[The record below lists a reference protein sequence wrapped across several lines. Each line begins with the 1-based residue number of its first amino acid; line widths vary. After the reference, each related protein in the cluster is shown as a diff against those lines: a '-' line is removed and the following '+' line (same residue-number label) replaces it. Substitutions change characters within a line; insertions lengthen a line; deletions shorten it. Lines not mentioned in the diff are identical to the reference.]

1 MPKTATKKSK
11 KSVKER
17 IRGMM
22 YHGPAEML
30 LDSVARKPRELAVS
44 KAYHSKQTDLKYYP
58 IHLDIESTS
67 ICNLDCPMC
76 PYPEMRIKKG
86 NMSFDLFQNI
96 VDQCDGKVF
105 DVLLHMY
112 GEPLVNKEI
121 FKMISYA
128 KSKGVRV
135 TSMSTNLTLL
145 TKEKGKQ
152 LIEAGLDKITLS
164 FDGTDKETFEKV
176 RLGANYEKC
185 LENLIGFLQLKEQMK
200 AKNPFTVLQIIQM
213 KETEPGL
220 KEFVERFSK
229 MSVDLL
235 KVKSFDTWAGQIE
248 HKTEEMKPST
258 YHRNNVNDNRKPCP
272 LLWYYMS
279 IRWDGRV
286 VPCCRD
292 YDNHEILG
300 DITKESLMQI
310 WNGKRFQ
317 LMRSEHLEGNYE
329 NSVLCAKCVEWS
341 KYKMPEPEKL
351 LQRISPVMRI
361 I

>member
-1 MPKTATKKSK
+1 
-11 KSVKER
+11 
-17 IRGMM
+17 MM

-44 KAYHSKQTDLKYYP
+44 KAYHSGQTDLKYYP

-128 KSKGVRV
+128 KQKGVRI

-185 LENLIGFLQLKEQMK
+185 LENLIGFLELKERMK

-300 DITKESLMQI
+300 DITKENLMEI

-317 LMRSEHLEGNYE
+317 MLRAEHLEGNYE

-341 KYKMPEPEKL
+341 KYKMPEPDKL

>member
-1 MPKTATKKSK
+1 MSKTI
-11 KSVKER
+11 KER
-17 IRGMM
+17 VRGMM
-22 YHGPAEML
+22 YHTPGDML
-30 LDSVARKPRELAVS
+30 RDSIARKPREISVS
-44 KAYHSKQTDLKYYP
+44 KAYHAGQTTLGYYP

-86 NMSFDLFQNI
+86 NMGIDLFKNI
-96 VDQCDGKVF
+96 IDQCDGKVF

-121 FKMISYA
+121 FAMISYA
-128 KSKGVRV
+128 KMRGVRI

-145 TKEKGKQ
+145 TREKARQ

-164 FDGTDKETFEKV
+164 FDGTDKQTFEEV

-185 LENLIGFLQLKEQMK
+185 LENLMGFLEVKQQMK
-200 AKNPFTVLQIIQM
+200 SKTPFTVLQIIQM
-213 KETEPGL
+213 QQTEPGL
-220 KEFVERFSK
+220 KEFVERFQDQPSI
-229 MSVDLL
+229 DLL

-248 HKTEEMKPST
+248 HKTEAMKPST
-258 YHRNNVNDNRKPCP
+258 YHRGKVNDDRKPCP

-300 DITKESLMQI
+300 DITKESLMDI
-310 WNGKRFQ
+310 WNGQRFQ
-317 LMRSEHLEGNYE
+317 SLRREHLQGDFE

-341 KYKMPEPEKL
+341 KYRMPEPGKL

>member
-1 MPKTATKKSK
+1 MSKTIH
-11 KSVKER
+11 ER

-22 YHGPAEML
+22 YHGPSDMIR
-30 LDSVARKPRELAVS
+30 DSAARKPREMAVS
-44 KAYHSKQTDLKYYP
+44 RAFYARETQLPYYP

-86 NMSFDLFQNI
+86 NMTFELFQNI
-96 VDQCDGKVF
+96 IDQCDGKVF

-121 FKMISYA
+121 FRMISYA
-128 KSKGVRV
+128 KEKGVRV

-145 TKEKGKQ
+145 TREKGQQ
-152 LIEAGLDKITLS
+152 LIEAGLDKLTLS
-164 FDGTDKETFEKV
+164 FDGTDKETFEAV

-185 LENLIGFLQLKEQMK
+185 LTNLLGFLELKQEMK
-200 AKNPFTVLQIIQM
+200 AKTPFTVLQIIQM
-213 KETEPGL
+213 KQTEPGL
-220 KEFVERFSK
+220 KDFVERFSK
-229 MSVDLL
+229 LNVDLL
-235 KVKSFDTWAGQIE
+235 KIKSFDTWGGQIE
-248 HKTEEMKPST
+248 HKTDEMKPST
-258 YHRNNVNDNRKPCP
+258 YHRGDVNADRKPCP

-300 DITKESLMQI
+300 DITKESLMDI

-317 LMRSEHLEGNYE
+317 LLRKEHLDGNYE
-329 NSVLCAKCVEWS
+329 NSELCGKCVEWS
-341 KYKMPEPEKL
+341 KYKMPEPHEF

>member
-1 MPKTATKKSK
+1 MS
-11 KSVKER
+11 KSVHDR

-22 YHGPAEML
+22 YHGPGEMIR
-30 LDSVARKPRELAVS
+30 DSIVRKPREIAVS
-44 KAYHSKQTDLKYYP
+44 KAYHSGETSLGYYP

-76 PYPEMRIKKG
+76 PYPEMQIKKG
-86 NMSFDLFQNI
+86 NMTFDLFQQI
-96 VDQCDGKVF
+96 IDQCDGKVF

-121 FKMISYA
+121 FRMITYA
-128 KSKGVRV
+128 KKRGVRI

-145 TKEKGKQ
+145 TREKAKQ

-176 RLGANYEKC
+176 RLGANFEKC
-185 LENLIGFLQLKEQMK
+185 LDNLTGFLEVKQKLK
-200 AKNPFTVLQIIQM
+200 AKNPFTVLQVIQM
-213 KETEPGL
+213 RETEPGL
-220 KEFVERFSK
+220 KDFVQNYSK
-229 MSVDLL
+229 LPVDLL
-235 KVKSFDTWAGQIE
+235 KIKSFDTWAGQIE

-258 YHRNNVNDNRKPCP
+258 YHRGHTNDDRKPCP

-300 DITKESLMQI
+300 DITKQSLLNI

-317 LMRSEHLEGNYE
+317 SLRREHLDGRYE

-341 KYKMPEPEKL
+341 KYRMPEPNKL
-351 LQRISPVMRI
+351 ATKISPVMRI

>member
-1 MPKTATKKSK
+1 MSKSIK
-11 KSVKER
+11 QRV
-17 IRGMM
+17 RGMM
-22 YHGPAEML
+22 YHSATEAL
-30 LDSVARKPRELAVS
+30 RDSIARKPREMAVS
-44 KAYHSKQTDLKYYP
+44 KSYHSGETSLGYYP

-86 NMSFDLFQNI
+86 NMTFDLFKNI
-96 VDQCDGKVF
+96 IDQCDGKVF

-121 FKMISYA
+121 FKMIAYA
-128 KSKGVRV
+128 KEKGVRI

-145 TKEKGKQ
+145 TRDKGKQ
-152 LIEAGLDKITLS
+152 LIDAGLDKITLS
-164 FDGTDKETFEKV
+164 FDGTDKETFEQV

-185 LENLIGFLQLKEQMK
+185 LDNLLGFLELKKETR
-200 AKNPFTVLQIIQM
+200 AKKPFTVLQVIQM
-213 KETEPGL
+213 KQTEPGL
-220 KEFVERFSK
+220 QAFVDRFSK
-229 MSVDLL
+229 MNVDLL

-248 HKTEEMKPST
+248 DKTEPMKPST
-258 YHRNNVNDNRKPCP
+258 YHRGNVNDERKACP

-300 DITKESLMQI
+300 DITKESLMDV

-317 LMRSEHLEGNYE
+317 ALRRDHLKGEFE
-329 NSVLCAKCVEWS
+329 NSVLCSKCVEWS
-341 KYKMPEPEKL
+341 KYKMPEPGKL
-351 LQRISPVMRI
+351 ISHISPVMRI

>member
-1 MPKTATKKSK
+1 MSKTIR
-11 KSVKER
+11 ER

-22 YHGPAEML
+22 YHGPGDL
-30 LDSVARKPRELAVS
+30 VRDGITRKPREMAVS
-44 KAYHSKQTDLKYYP
+44 KAYHAGQTSLGYYP

-86 NMSFDLFQNI
+86 NMSLDLFRNI
-96 VDQCDGKVF
+96 IDQCDGKVF

-121 FKMISYA
+121 FNMISYA
-128 KSKGVRV
+128 KEKGVRI

-145 TKEKGKQ
+145 TKDKSRQ
-152 LIEAGLDKITLS
+152 LIDAGLDKITLS
-164 FDGTDKETFEKV
+164 FDGTDKQTFEEV

-185 LENLIGFLQLKEQMK
+185 LENLLGFLDVKQQMK
-200 AKNPFTVLQIIQM
+200 SRTPFTVLQIIQM
-213 KETEPGL
+213 QQTEPGL
-220 KEFVERFSK
+220 KEFVERFQNQPAI
-229 MSVDLL
+229 DLL
-235 KVKSFDTWAGQIE
+235 KVKSFDTWAGQVE
-248 HKTEEMKPST
+248 HRTDPMKPST
-258 YHRNNVNDNRKPCP
+258 YHRGNVNDERKPCP

-300 DITKESLMQI
+300 DITKETLMQI

-317 LMRSEHLEGNYE
+317 ALRKDHLDGEYD
-329 NSVLCAKCVEWS
+329 NSVLCSKCVEWS
-341 KYKMPEPEKL
+341 KYRMPEPGNLMK
-351 LQRISPVMRI
+351 RISPVMRI

>member
-1 MPKTATKKSK
+1 MKNKRSIR
-11 KSVKER
+11 ER

-22 YHGPAEML
+22 YHGPAQMVQ
-30 LDSVARKPRELAVS
+30 DSVARKPREIAVS
-44 KAYHSKQTDLKYYP
+44 KAYHNSETSLEYYP

-76 PYPEMRIKKG
+76 PYPEMQIKKG
-86 NMSFDLFQNI
+86 NMNFELFQKI
-96 VDQCDGKVF
+96 IDQCDGKVF

-112 GEPLVNKEI
+112 GEPLINKDI
-121 FKMISYA
+121 FKMIRYA
-128 KSKGVRV
+128 KDRGVRI
-135 TSMSTNLTLL
+135 TSLSTNLTLL
-145 TKEKGKQ
+145 TKEKSGK

-164 FDGTDKETFEKV
+164 FDGTDKETFEQV
-176 RLGANYEKC
+176 RKGANFEKC
-185 LENLIGFLQLKEQMK
+185 LQNLYGFLEVKQELKSR
-200 AKNPFTVLQIIQM
+200 NPFTVLQIIQM
-213 KETEPGL
+213 RETEPGL
-220 KEFVERFSK
+220 KDFVDRFSK
-229 MSVDLL
+229 LPVDLL

-248 HKTEEMKPST
+248 HRTEEMKPST
-258 YHRNNVNDNRKPCP
+258 YHRNNVNDDRKPCP

-300 DITKESLMQI
+300 DVTKESLLDV

-317 LMRSEHLEGNYE
+317 ALRQDHLNGNFE

-341 KYKMPEPEKL
+341 KYRMPKPQQL

>member
-1 MPKTATKKSK
+1 M
-11 KSVKER
+11 SVKTKRPIRER
-17 IRGMM
+17 VRGMM
-22 YHGPAEML
+22 YHTPKDML
-30 LDSVARKPRELAVS
+30 RDSIARKPREITVS
-44 KAYHSKQTDLKYYP
+44 RAYHGRETKLSYYP
-58 IHLDIESTS
+58 IHLDVETTS

-76 PYPEMRIKKG
+76 PYPEMVIKKG
-86 NMSFDLFQNI
+86 NMTFDLFQHI
-96 VDQCDGKVF
+96 IDQCDGKVF

-121 FKMISYA
+121 FRMIAYA
-128 KSKGVRV
+128 KRKGVRV

-145 TKEKGKQ
+145 TRDKSKQ

-185 LENLIGFLQLKEQMK
+185 LENLMGFLEVKQQMK
-200 AKNPFTVLQIIQM
+200 SRFPFTVLQIIQM

-220 KEFVERFSK
+220 KEFVARFK
-229 MSVDLL
+229 DLPSVDLL

-248 HKTEEMKPST
+248 HRTEEMKPST
-258 YHRNNVNDNRKPCP
+258 YDRNDVNDSRKPCP

-300 DITKESLMQI
+300 DITKESLMEV
-310 WNGKRFQ
+310 WNSKRFQ
-317 LMRSEHLEGNYE
+317 LLRADHLEGNYE

-341 KYKMPEPEKL
+341 KYRMPEPAKL
-351 LQRISPVMRI
+351 LKRISPVMRI

>member
-1 MPKTATKKSK
+1 MSKSIK
-11 KSVKER
+11 QRV
-17 IRGMM
+17 RGMM
-22 YHGPAEML
+22 YHSATEAL
-30 LDSVARKPRELAVS
+30 RDSVARKPREMAVS
-44 KAYHSKQTDLKYYP
+44 KSYHSGETSLGYYP

-86 NMSFDLFQNI
+86 NMTFDLFKNI
-96 VDQCDGKVF
+96 IDQCDGKVF

-121 FKMISYA
+121 FKMIAYA
-128 KSKGVRV
+128 KEKGVRI

-145 TKEKGKQ
+145 TRDKGKQ
-152 LIEAGLDKITLS
+152 LIDAGLDKITLS
-164 FDGTDKETFEKV
+164 FDGTDKETFEQV

-185 LENLIGFLQLKEQMK
+185 LDNLLGFLELKKETG
-200 AKNPFTVLQIIQM
+200 AKNPFTVLQVIQM
-213 KETEPGL
+213 KQTEPGL
-220 KEFVERFSK
+220 QAFVDRFSK
-229 MSVDLL
+229 MNVDLL

-248 HKTEEMKPST
+248 DKTDPMKPST
-258 YHRNNVNDNRKPCP
+258 YHRGNVNDERKACP

-300 DITKESLMQI
+300 DITKESLMDV

-317 LMRSEHLEGNYE
+317 ALRREHLKGEFE
-329 NSVLCAKCVEWS
+329 NSVLCSKCVEWS
-341 KYKMPEPEKL
+341 KYKMPEPGKL
-351 LQRISPVMRI
+351 ISHISPVMRI

>member
-1 MPKTATKKSK
+1 MSQHRKT
-11 KSVKER
+11 VHER

-22 YHGPAEML
+22 YHGPAEMIR
-30 LDSVARKPRELAVS
+30 DSAIRKPREIAVS
-44 KAYHSKQTDLKYYP
+44 RAYHGAETSLAYYP

-76 PYPEMRIKKG
+76 PYPEMKIQKG
-86 NMSFDLFQNI
+86 NMSLDLFKKI
-96 VDQCDGKVF
+96 IDQCSGKVF

-112 GEPLVNKEI
+112 GEPLINKEL
-121 FKMISYA
+121 FEMIRHA
-128 KSKGVRV
+128 KEHGVRV
-135 TSMSTNLTLL
+135 TSLSSNLTLL
-145 TKEKGKQ
+145 TKEKARK

-164 FDGTDKETFEKV
+164 FDGTDKQTFEQV
-176 RLGANYEKC
+176 RKGANFEKC
-185 LENLIGFLQLKEQMK
+185 LQNLHGFLEVKQEMK
-200 AKNPFTVLQIIQM
+200 SKHPFTVLQIIQM

-220 KEFVERFSK
+220 KEFVSKFSQLPE
-229 MSVDLL
+229 VDLL

-248 HKTEEMKPST
+248 HRTEEMKPST
-258 YHRNNVNDNRKPCP
+258 YHRAHVNEDRKPCP

-300 DITKESLMQI
+300 DVTKESLLEI

-317 LMRSEHLEGNYE
+317 GLRREHLDGKFE
-329 NSVLCAKCVEWS
+329 NSILCAKCVEWS
-341 KYKMPEPEKL
+341 KYRMPEPTKL
-351 LQRISPVMRI
+351 MQRISPVMRI

>member
-1 MPKTATKKSK
+1 MSKSIK
-11 KSVKER
+11 QRV
-17 IRGMM
+17 RGMM
-22 YHGPAEML
+22 YHSATEAL
-30 LDSVARKPRELAVS
+30 RDSIARKPREMKVS
-44 KAYHSKQTDLKYYP
+44 KSYHSGETSLGYYP

-86 NMSFDLFQNI
+86 NMTFDLFKNI
-96 VDQCDGKVF
+96 IDQCDGKVF

-128 KSKGVRV
+128 KEKGVRI

-145 TKEKGKQ
+145 TREKGKQ
-152 LIEAGLDKITLS
+152 LIDAGLDKITLS
-164 FDGTDKETFEKV
+164 FDGTDKETFEQV

-185 LENLIGFLQLKEQMK
+185 LDNLLGFLELKKETG
-200 AKNPFTVLQIIQM
+200 AKNPFTVLQVIQM
-213 KETEPGL
+213 KQTEPGL
-220 KEFVERFSK
+220 QAFVDRFSK
-229 MSVDLL
+229 MNVDLL

-248 HKTEEMKPST
+248 DKTEPMKPST
-258 YHRNNVNDNRKPCP
+258 YHRGNVNDERKACP

-300 DITKESLMQI
+300 DITKESLMDV

-317 LMRSEHLEGNYE
+317 ALRRDHLKGDFD
-329 NSVLCAKCVEWS
+329 NSVLCSKCVEWS
-341 KYKMPEPEKL
+341 KYKMPEPGKL
-351 LQRISPVMRI
+351 IQHISPVMRI